1 MNVGLQ
7 KRISFSAI
15 HTKHKPSLDMLVC
28 VCKQLL
34 YRYRRGNSTQQHL
47 EQMLLICDGK
57 LSKIFPKDG
66 KWLQLHDENNTP
78 EAMADGTS

>member
-1 MNVGLQ
+1 
-7 KRISFSAI
+7 
-15 HTKHKPSLDMLVC
+15 
-28 VCKQLL
+28 
-34 YRYRRGNSTQQHL
+34 
-47 EQMLLICDGK
+47 MLLICDGK